1 MAKPAEEKYDV
12 KLSYDDPESF
22 CHFEERKVLQ
32 PICAECN
39 ILLQDSMKARI
50 YHFSHNSEKSVL
62 TANAPLPTRWIA
74 ALGFFLKIKDDDDC
88 SDLNTSKNERRLTPD
103 HDRLHGTENPGA
115 EHH

>member
-1 MAKPAEEKYDV
+1 MAKPVEEKYDV

-50 YHFSHNSEKSVL
+50 YHFSQNSEKSVL
-62 TANAPLPTRWIA
+62 TANATLPSR
-74 ALGFFLKIKDDDDC
+74 
-88 SDLNTSKNERRLTPD
+88 
-103 HDRLHGTENPGA
+103 
-115 EHH
+115 